1 MASEISIDQ
10 SQLATPPIL
19 YAEITLC
26 FDCNLPVDSL
36 NDIIGLQAIRAMR
49 RQDTRINPFT
59 KRHNPGYWSY
69 RTKRFSSFDC
79 EELFALVSGLLV
91 THTAEFEKVIRQY
104 TPCELFVRIYVA
116 VQQEGE
122 FPAIRIDPVLLST
135 LSSLNAYIDII
146 VENDYADSSCEQ

>member
-1 MASEISIDQ
+1 MNS
-10 SQLATPPIL
+10 
-19 YAEITLC
+19 
-26 FDCNLPVDSL
+26 
-36 NDIIGLQAIRAMR
+36 
-49 RQDTRINPFT
+49 
-59 KRHNPGYWSY
+59 
-69 RTKRFSSFDC
+69 
-79 EELFALVSGLLV
+79 LLV
-91 THTAEFEKVIRQY
+91 THTAEFEKVIQRY